1 MEGGSDA
8 CVLFGLGNTICSCEI
23 HTSTELVKKTDGKQ
37 KQMVKTFP
45 PLQHMWNPLF
55 QWAAINLQVSVHI

>member
-37 KQMVKTFP
+37 KQMVKMFP
-45 PLQHMWNPLF
+45 PLQHM
-55 QWAAINLQVSVHI
+55 